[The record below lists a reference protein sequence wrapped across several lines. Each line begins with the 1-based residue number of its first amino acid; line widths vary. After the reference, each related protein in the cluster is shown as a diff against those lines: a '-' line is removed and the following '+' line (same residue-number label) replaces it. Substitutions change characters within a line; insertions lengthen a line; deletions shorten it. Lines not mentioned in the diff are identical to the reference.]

1 MKKSQ
6 ILAALA
12 LAFALGVVAPVA
24 GTYAEAGIAPMA
36 DLGDGTTTPT
46 TATKAELEAVVNK
59 ISGQA
64 EYKAFAEL
72 AAALAENTE
81 KSPMALADIKS
92 AITTALGKLSFGYNT
107 QATLAQLVE
116 TAKGID
122 NYAAWSNLVEKTA
135 VAQAVQAGTN
145 KEVSQVTAQ
154 TNLLTAIQ
162 AFYPNAKLTDGETLQ
177 TTIGT
182 ATGLT
187 LKDAE
192 GNNTAYTYGNISLMV
207 NTINAYPT
215 STNIYNRLSKALTAV
230 AKDDAAK
237 KTIADTDTIAGLV
250 ALANETDADAAVFNT
265 TKAKNYKDLRDDIDT
280 IDYDTLTA
288 TQMRTEINDLITA
301 YETASGLKYA
311 DITNPAPEDPSQP
324 INPTDPD
331 TPTTPTTPDDGKGDA
346 TTTPDK
352 NGAPNT
358 GVVAEGADASAKS
371 SVSIMAGVS
380 SFITAA
386 GSALVA
392 IRRGKKA

>member
-107 QATLAQLVE
+107 QDTLAQLVE

-145 KEVSQVTAQ
+145 KEVSHCPCT
-154 TNLLTAIQ
+154 
-162 AFYPNAKLTDGETLQ
+162 
-177 TTIGT
+177 
-182 ATGLT
+182 
-187 LKDAE
+187 
-192 GNNTAYTYGNISLMV
+192 
-207 NTINAYPT
+207 
-215 STNIYNRLSKALTAV
+215 
-230 AKDDAAK
+230 
-237 KTIADTDTIAGLV
+237 
-250 ALANETDADAAVFNT
+250 
-265 TKAKNYKDLRDDIDT
+265 
-280 IDYDTLTA
+280 
-288 TQMRTEINDLITA
+288 
-301 YETASGLKYA
+301 
-311 DITNPAPEDPSQP
+311 
-324 INPTDPD
+324 
-331 TPTTPTTPDDGKGDA
+331 
-346 TTTPDK
+346 
-352 NGAPNT
+352 
-358 GVVAEGADASAKS
+358 
-371 SVSIMAGVS
+371 
-380 SFITAA
+380 
-386 GSALVA
+386 
-392 IRRGKKA
+392 